1 MAQAVNEHICEDCG
15 TDGVQL
21 TEGPLEFQYGIGD
34 DEVTLVATVPFWTCT
49 ACGFSYTAPGA
60 ERAQNDAISQY
71 LGRMRPSEIKALRML
86 AGLSFADFARAL
98 HVGLASVKRWESGE
112 IVPSRSSNKLLTD
125 FRAALA
131 PVVAPTTPTRRFRT
145 AAPAGR
151 FAAAQSFN
159 LTAPFPARIAA

>member
-1 MAQAVNEHICEDCG
+1 MAHATNEHVCEDCG
-15 TDGVQL
+15 ADGVQL

-34 DEVTLVATVPFWTCT
+34 DEVTLVATVPFWTCG

-60 ERAQNDAISQY
+60 ERAQNDAISHY
-71 LGRMRPSEIKALRML
+71 LGRMRPSEIKSLRAL

-98 HVGLASVKRWESGE
+98 QVGIASVKRWESGE
-112 IVPSRSSNKLLTD
+112 IVPSRSSNKLLAD
-125 FRAALA
+125 FRAALVPA
-131 PVVAPTTPTRRFRT
+131 AAHAGPTRRFRT

-159 LTAPFPARIAA
+159 LTAPFPARMAA